1 MRKLLYISILVIS
14 VGNFAACSSGCS
26 SSTSSPRAKEARECA
41 VAAAKELIATD
52 HSDTMAL
59 QHKLLEVKA
68 VQSKY
73 AIDGDSG
80 AVNAFDEAFREYVSK
95 NDAALA
101 NAIF

>member
-1 MRKLLYISILVIS
+1 M
-14 VGNFAACSSGCS
+14 
-26 SSTSSPRAKEARECA
+26 
-41 VAAAKELIATD
+41 AAAKELIATD

-59 QHKLLEVKA
+59 QHKLLEAKA